1 MENKNF
7 IIVTI
12 VKSNNSENNVWAV
25 AVTGE
30 EQPQGYC
37 KSAYKA
43 MRFAFLLKK
52 RTGLNIDDQS
62 LKSLSKQIAEVKAM
76 KAEAEAKAGKEKI
89 LALASEQVRA
99 AEVAQEFLD
108 KPSGK
113 AERVESHSVDAVLAQ
128 QPEQQAEAEQPKPTK
143 QRKPRTKKAEAQ
155 VLALQ

>member
-76 KAEAEAKAGKEKI
+76 KAEAEAKAGKEK
-89 LALASEQVRA
+89 LE
-99 AEVAQEFLD
+99 EVAQEFIE
-108 KPSGK
+108 G
-113 AERVESHSVDAVLAQ
+113 HSVDAVLAQ
-128 QPEQQAEAEQPKPTK
+128 QPEAQAEAEQPKPKK
-143 QRKPRTKKAEAQ
+143 QRKPRAKKNQEVANVIAFQ
-155 VLALQ
+155 